1 MNDVTG
7 RYIQPLHDAYEA
19 DKLNQLADN
28 MREHGWSGRPILA
41 IDCGDYLRAIT
52 GSHRIRAA
60 ELAGI
65 EVEIC
70 EMKQPAFDGADYETG
85 DLYDTMINGSDDD
98 DRLAAMVALHNVGLV
113 DDEALAIMRAEV
125 AANDTDVFS
134 MSI

>member
-1 MNDVTG
+1 MDDATG
-7 RYIQPLHDAYEA
+7 RHIQPLHDAYEA
-19 DKLNQLADN
+19 DKLNQLAGN

-41 IDCGDYLRAIT
+41 IVCGDYLQAIT
-52 GSHRIRAA
+52 GSHRIAAA

-70 EMKQPAFDGADYETG
+70 EIIQPAFDGADYEVS

-125 AANDTDVFS
+125 AANDTD
-134 MSI
+134 I